1 MSLSEGLDLYG
12 QVFYGMWLM
21 LVEFWPIWLLLITP
35 NLLRFAYGLYR
46 KRRLAR
52 AGMGDIDQM
61 DGKSFELYLETLF
74 KRQGYTVKLT
84 PYRGDYGADLI
95 ISKEGRRTAVQAKR
109 YKSKVG
115 VKAVQEIAAA
125 RSHYECDDALVVTN
139 NGFTAQAIKLAKS
152 NNVRLWNRDD
162 LAGAILSLSKEQAA

>member
-1 MSLSEGLDLYG
+1 MSLPEGLEFSGDVLG
-12 QVFYGMWLM
+12 FVWLM
-21 LVEFWPIWLLLITP
+21 LTTFWPIWLLLLTP
-35 NLLRFAYGLYR
+35 NLLGLAFNIYR

-52 AGMGDIDQM
+52 AGMSDIDQM
-61 DGKSFELYLETLF
+61 DGKSFELYLESLF
-74 KRQGYTVKLT
+74 KRQGYSVQLT

-109 YKSKVG
+109 YKGKVG

-139 NGFTAQAIKLAKS
+139 NGFTAQAVKLAKS

-162 LAGAILSLSKEQAA
+162 LAGAILGLSKEKAA